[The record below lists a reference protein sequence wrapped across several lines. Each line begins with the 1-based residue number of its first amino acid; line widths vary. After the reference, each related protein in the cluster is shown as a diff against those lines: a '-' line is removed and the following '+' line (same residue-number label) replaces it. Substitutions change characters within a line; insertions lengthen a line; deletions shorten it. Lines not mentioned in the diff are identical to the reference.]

1 MWQFIWA
8 RHLCMIKILYFHK
21 NTKWVSNVQPSV
33 VILISV
39 VWLFFVV
46 TAAGH
51 ACLHVNLQRQKAPM
65 PFWQLPAPP
74 PPLLVSGSWG
84 LTFHFSDP
92 LFHRANSYAGLEMCC
107 VAAWDKI
114 QGQFQNNL
122 WPWSQGYFWSLPLLP
137 THFTD
142 LIPIMNINTSRDL
155 VCTLEM
161 FLVVRK
167 LLLWLTNSVIQC
179 ISKFLT
185 AAGIKSPIYYISFF
199 HISIRLLYL
208 CSIPNHG
215 NCFLLLLFWVWRDY
229 AWQLQMILFY
239 NWPVI
244 QN

>member
-1 MWQFIWA
+1 MGFKRPTERGHFNLSCVA
-8 RHLCMIKILYFHK
+8 FFRSHCSR
-21 NTKWVSNVQPSV
+21 TCVSACESAETESP
-33 VILISV
+33 
-39 VWLFFVV
+39 
-46 TAAGH
+46 H
-51 ACLHVNLQRQKAPM
+51 AFLAVAS
-65 PFWQLPAPP
+65 PP

-107 VAAWDKI
+107 VAAWDKN

-199 HISIRLLYL
+199 NISIRLLYL

>member
-1 MWQFIWA
+1 MGFKRPTERGHFNLSCVAFFRSHCSRTCVSACESAETESPHAFLAVA
-8 RHLCMIKILYFHK
+8 R
-21 NTKWVSNVQPSV
+21 
-33 VILISV
+33 
-39 VWLFFVV
+39 
-46 TAAGH
+46 
-51 ACLHVNLQRQKAPM
+51 
-65 PFWQLPAPP
+65 PP

-107 VAAWDKI
+107 VAAWDKN

>member
-1 MWQFIWA
+1 MGFKRPTERGHFNLSCVA
-8 RHLCMIKILYFHK
+8 FFRSHCSR
-21 NTKWVSNVQPSV
+21 TCVSACESAETESPHAFLAVASPPS
-33 VILISV
+33 
-39 VWLFFVV
+39 
-46 TAAGH
+46 
-51 ACLHVNLQRQKAPM
+51 
-65 PFWQLPAPP
+65 
-74 PPLLVSGSWG
+74 PLLVSGSWG

-107 VAAWDKI
+107 VAAWDKN